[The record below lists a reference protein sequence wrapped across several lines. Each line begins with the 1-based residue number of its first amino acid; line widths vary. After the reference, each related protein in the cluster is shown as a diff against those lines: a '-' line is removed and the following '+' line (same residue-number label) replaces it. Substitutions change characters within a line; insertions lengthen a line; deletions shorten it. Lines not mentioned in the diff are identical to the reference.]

1 MKKITG
7 IVFIFI
13 VCAVLSLT
21 GCSNIGSRKNTFTF
35 ATWAAGVE
43 LQEFNEIIN
52 RVNQNADGKYKIEVL
67 SVPSDYYIKLS
78 TNIAAKKRQI
88 FLAYTRAYFKIC

>member
-1 MKKITG
+1 VKKITG

-67 SVPSDYYIKLS
+67 SVP
-78 TNIAAKKRQI
+78 
-88 FLAYTRAYFKIC
+88 